1 MTDIAML
8 AQRYHKDVHAADAA
22 AVPGEPEAQLT
33 TPVSNLF
40 TALVEEAGLGRL
52 RLIRESR
59 LGGSRPDFAALHE
72 RAGKTHQIGY
82 IELKAPDV
90 VADPSRWTGRNASQW
105 QKMSADAEILLL
117 CNGRSARLYQDAVP
131 IGDAVA
137 LPFDDP
143 HAWDAQ
149 PLYRDAA
156 AHQPNLAQGLQPALG
171 KRLGIAEPSPEDIAA
186 YVYTLL
192 SATRY
197 QQRFAEALKTPG
209 PRVPITAD
217 PTLWAEAVTLGREL
231 LWLHTWAERFSDP
244 KAGRGRRLPRIE
256 GIGWE
261 LPITKMPQ
269 ASADIAYEKNTQRL
283 RIGDGV
289 ITGIRPDVWGYS
301 VSGMEVV
308 KKWLGYRTAKGAGR
322 AASSKNPLDKI
333 RPASWPDEWN
343 DELLDLLRMLTRTV
357 ELQPLQSDLLDRIC
371 DGALVAGS
379 ELPKPTALQRK
390 PPK

>member
-1 MTDIAML
+1 MTATSSTGAIL
-8 AQRYHKDVHAADAA
+8 TVTGY
-22 AVPGEPEAQLT
+22 VP
-33 TPVSNLF
+33 NL
-40 TALVEEAGLGRL
+40 
-52 RLIRESR
+52 
-59 LGGSRPDFAALHE
+59 H
-72 RAGKTHQIGY
+72 Y
-82 IELKAPDV
+82 Y
-90 VADPSRWTGRNASQW
+90 
-105 QKMSADAEILLL
+105 
-117 CNGRSARLYQDAVP
+117 NGRGGKDIL
-131 IGDAVA
+131 
-137 LPFDDP
+137 
-143 HAWDAQ
+143 

-209 PRVPITAD
+209 PRVLITAD

-357 ELQPLQSDLLDRIC
+357 ELQPLQSELLDRIC